1 MRNTKEPA
9 YVKQFGPNLAIS
21 SANEVG
27 TGGEEAYKMYS
38 VNLQEDVAFH
48 SFSENGTF
56 RWHSDKSIEVDAG
69 ITGEGGLDMMF
80 MCHNGSYQVTADNG
94 TIVLKGENIVIEA
107 SNGVSIKAKTFS
119 HNSKNYTATA
129 TAASSSFSKG
139 SWQANRKLL
148 PGGASSFSG
157 SAFKGSRVA
166 KEQLLTRAPNV
177 R

>member
-1 MRNTKEPA
+1 
-9 YVKQFGPNLAIS
+9 
-21 SANEVG
+21 
-27 TGGEEAYKMYS
+27 
-38 VNLQEDVAFH
+38 
-48 SFSENGTF
+48 
-56 RWHSDKSIEVDAG
+56 
-69 ITGEGGLDMMF
+69 MMF

-177 R
+177 RQGIDKGSVMLYNI